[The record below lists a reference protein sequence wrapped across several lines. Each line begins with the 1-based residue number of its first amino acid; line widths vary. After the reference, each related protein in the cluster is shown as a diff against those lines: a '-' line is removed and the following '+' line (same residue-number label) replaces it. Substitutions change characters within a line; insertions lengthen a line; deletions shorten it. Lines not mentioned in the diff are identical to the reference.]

1 MVSARLSG
9 RSGSNMPRSKYRIN
23 DPLAY
28 LYEPLRLAKD
38 RIRLIELLPDKPN
51 SDLRCRFFERHIT
64 SIPYEALSYTWDGET
79 KPCSLY
85 VGRHHI
91 QITSNLSSALHH
103 LRYTD
108 RSRFLW
114 VDAVSIN
121 QACNKERN
129 HQVRIMSSIYHQA
142 QEVIVWLGTSK
153 LRGENSTTSDKISS
167 VICISCQPFCDN
179 LTDRGFWQELL
190 HSTWFRRIW
199 VIQEVVHAS
208 HITVRFGNAQLE
220 WSDLVD
226 VAAFVHQ
233 VDNVFD
239 NPLKNDPKCLQSA
252 ETILLMHVWR
262 NFFREDKRMS
272 SSLRI
277 EDVVHKVRASECTW
291 EVDKIYSMLSLV
303 PRSDGSLLFDPDYRL
318 CLDDVEFRLA
328 QASISNYESLNI
340 LRYVDHGRS
349 TIILPSWVPH
359 FRPDHV
365 EPLPISTRRSC
376 FDRDDICIAHR
387 TMKSS
392 FDGTI
397 RDVRLLCLQGSAVLE
412 VGCVGSVICGPGV
425 STPQASRKSSFEL
438 SRRPGLEGTSLD
450 ASPNSGGKL
459 AIHEQDQRA
468 FSRFLQDQYL
478 QQESGS
484 TIRGRKPPVPHL
496 SGSRHQTTTSSV
508 LTIEPAYET
517 AVNFPALAEIDFKG
531 RATTTWPTKVKASP
545 QAIARGR
552 KIALTRGGTYVLV
565 PSMTEAG
572 DLIAM
577 FAGIRLLFIIRLFC
591 RGPNRMP
598 WYNLIGACETE
609 ERMETTLEKH
619 WRTIE
624 REHNQLDPI
633 ILC

>member
-1 MVSARLSG
+1 
-9 RSGSNMPRSKYRIN
+9 MPRSKYRIN
-23 DPLAY
+23 DPLVY

-38 RIRLIELLPDKPN
+38 QIRLIELLPDKPN
-51 SDLRCRFFERHIT
+51 SDLRCRLLERNIA
-64 SIPYEALSYTWDGET
+64 SIPYEALSYAWGSEK

-91 QITSNLSSALHH
+91 QITSNLSSALRH

-108 RSRFLW
+108 RYRFLW

-121 QACNKERN
+121 QACKEERN
-129 HQVRIMSSIYHQA
+129 HQVRIMSSIYHRA
-142 QEVIVWLGTSK
+142 QRVIVWLGAPK
-153 LRGENSTTSDKISS
+153 LLGENSTTSDKISS
-167 VICISCQPFCDN
+167 VVYISCQPFRDS

-190 HSTWFRRIW
+190 HSTWFWRVW

-208 HITVRFGNAQLE
+208 HITVRFGNTQLE

-226 VAAFVHQ
+226 VAAFIHQ
-233 VDNVFD
+233 VDNVLD
-239 NPLKNDPKCLQSA
+239 NPLKNDPKCLKSA
-252 ETILLMHVWR
+252 ETILLMRVWR
-262 NFFREDKRMS
+262 NFSTEDRGMS

-277 EDVVHKVRASECTW
+277 EDIVHKVRASECTW

-303 PRSDGSLLFDPDYRL
+303 PRTDGRLLFDPDYSL

-328 QASISNYESLNI
+328 KASISNYESLNI

-359 FRPDHV
+359 FRQDHV
-365 EPLPISTRRSC
+365 EPLPISTRHSC
-376 FDRDDICIAHR
+376 FNWDDICIAHR

-397 RDVRLLCLQGSAVLE
+397 RDVRLLYLQGSAVLE
-412 VGCVGSVICGPGV
+412 VGCVGSVIYGPSI
-425 STPQASRKSSFEL
+425 STPQ
-438 SRRPGLEGTSLD
+438 RPGLEGTSLD

-468 FSRFLQDQYL
+468 FSRFLQGQYL
-478 QQESGS
+478 QQESES
-484 TIRGRKPPVPHL
+484 TIRGRKPPAPRL
-496 SGSRHQTTTSSV
+496 SRTRNQNTSSPF
-508 LTIEPAYET
+508 LMIEPAYET
-517 AVNFPALAEIDFKG
+517 AVNFPALAEIDFQG

-598 WYNLIGACETE
+598 WYNLIGGCEIE

-624 REHNQLDPI
+624 KEHDQLDSI